1 MAVVGDPLQQ
11 ANSAKPEISET
22 GLKGY
27 LKWLQREQ
35 PAVYRKVAPVIA
47 AKQPAA
53 FSDYNQSLAQRMNMR
68 RGRLSLRGLGDDSDD
83 TGITSITFDPNDLS
97 LTSQAS
103 NAIDVSDAANSG
115 TGSSS
120 LTSWLTALVGG
131 ASQLYLTKSQLDTA
145 QQVTNLQ
152 LQRAQAGLPPLN
164 IDMTKMGV
172 PSVAVGLS
180 SSTQSLVTY
189 ALIGGGLLFL
199 VMSMGGRK
207 SRR

>member
-11 ANSAKPEISET
+11 AGSVKPEIADT

-35 PAVYRKVAPVIA
+35 PAVYGRIANIVA
-47 AKQPAA
+47 AKQPQA
-53 FSDYNQSLAQRMNMR
+53 FSDYNQSLAQRMSMR
-68 RGRLSLRGLGDDSDD
+68 QGRRSMAGLGDD
-83 TGITSITFDPNDLS
+83 TGLVDLSFDPSGIDVGS
-97 LTSQAS
+97 SADQ
-103 NAIDVSDAANSG
+103 AIDVSDAANSG
-115 TGSSS
+115 SGSSS

-145 QQVTNLQ
+145 NKVTNLQ
-152 LQRAQAGLPPLN
+152 LQRAQMGLPPLN

-180 SSTQSLVTY
+180 SSTQSLVMW
-189 ALIGGGLLFL
+189 LGLGLVGVLLVGGMRG
-199 VMSMGGRK
+199 SSRK
-207 SRR
+207 